1 MNDAVGSLDALKATD
16 PDVYAAIVAEEER
29 QRDKLLLIASENFAS
44 LAVLAA

>member
-29 QRDKLLLIASENFAS
+29 QREKLLLIA
-44 LAVLAA
+44 